1 MMKNDDSQYMPP
13 MTPRADNN
21 MQYMPYR
28 VIYPELYYRLQPYIL
43 SACDELDSYDT
54 MPSQEMIEK
63 MSDSIYEDM
72 LRMYPDFSDY
82 IREHG
87 GTGDDSR
94 AAMNPIVSVQRFR
107 PRSRRRGLFRDF
119 IDILL
124 LSELNR
130 RRRRRRFDFF
140 Y

>member
-1 MMKNDDSQYMPP
+1 MKNDDSQYMPP

-28 VIYPELYYRLQPYIL
+28 VIYPELYYRLQPYVL

-87 GTGDDSR
+87 SNDSR